1 MQNSTSAPQI
11 APSNVQ
17 VTYAGTSFASPQFR
31 IIGLQVSDSS
41 ILSESRDCVATMM
54 ARDAAASD
62 ERETPLATMIMHA
75 FIIRRT
81 PLHWHSRQ
89 KSGQVC
95 TLHDILWFNRQ

>member
-1 MQNSTSAPQI
+1 
-11 APSNVQ
+11 
-17 VTYAGTSFASPQFR
+17 
-31 IIGLQVSDSS
+31 
-41 ILSESRDCVATMM
+41 MM